1 MNKLMPYSMMDWLY
15 NVINSM
21 NWIFAKSMPRNPHEY
36 CLRSQ
41 TDDETFVRFVNIIR
55 HYGYEEEY
63 FGRVYIRL
71 NFNDYYYWTMGDT
84 IENTILINRKRRNGA
99 QYDLIADKY
108 DDLFKDP
115 ESIAEDKEII
125 GMMNYT
131 SGRILDIG
139 CGTGLLADYCI
150 FDDYVGIDPSLKM
163 LDIFRMK
170 HSEYND
176 KLVHTDFES
185 FYDPK
190 GFDLAVALYGV
201 ASYINPLC
209 YKKVFDVLND
219 GGRYFLMFYADDY
232 YPHTYEK
239 THKEMSRYM
248 FNEYIKLVFGSEP
261 VKYRG
266 YLIYEG
272 LKCH

>member
-1 MNKLMPYSMMDWLY
+1 
-15 NVINSM
+15 
-21 NWIFAKSMPRNPHEY
+21 MPRNPHEY

-71 NFNDYYYWTMGDT
+71 DFNDYYYWTMGDT

-99 QYDLIADKY
+99 QYDLIVDKY

-115 ESIAEDKEII
+115 ESIAEDREIVKMI
-125 GMMNYT
+125 NYNY
-131 SGRILDIG
+131 GRVLDIG
-139 CGTGLLADYCI
+139 CGTGLLADYCV

-170 HSEYND
+170 HNDYSD
-176 KLVHTDFES
+176 KLIHTDFES
-185 FYDPK
+185 FYAPK
-190 GFDLAVALYGV
+190 KFDIAVALYGV
-201 ASYINPLC
+201 ASYINPLY
-209 YKKVFDVLND
+209 YKKIFDVLND

-239 THKEMSRYM
+239 THIEMSRYM
-248 FNEYIKLVFGSEP
+248 LNEYIKLVFGSEP
-261 VKYRG
+261 VKYRD